1 MHLDEWKRR
10 ARGRLTLTVFFV
22 GLGTALVAG
31 SLPDETCDVL
41 VVGGGAAGIGAAGEA
56 GRAGAKVI
64 LVEQGFQVGGN
75 MTSGGVDCPGLFFAY
90 GEQVI
95 SGFGWEVVSNA
106 MVLAG
111 TKFPDV
117 SKWRT
122 ARHWQL
128 QHKIS
133 IPLFVALAEEA
144 LDRAGVKIEYFS
156 SAAGLERIGKSWK
169 VKIHA
174 GPDVRLI
181 TAKVVIDCTGAGS
194 VAAMAGAKLMRS
206 SERSPGT
213 FRYVAKGV
221 PPRSKWDVPA
231 MQRAYKAAIADGSL
245 QVGDTRDPIFGF
257 KLFASLLTNYVPEAD
272 WSNADRR
279 TASDKEGRARM
290 LRLYRFLRRQSGF
303 ENFEIVSCAAE
314 TGVRETARVVGDYV
328 LTVDDYVGG
337 RAFDDAVC
345 HAFYPVDL
353 HSTEAGVDPK
363 YLKDGVKPTVPYRS
377 LLPKGV
383 DGMLVAGRCLSA
395 DRMAMAALRV
405 QASCMAT
412 GQAAGEAAALA
423 VQRGVDL
430 RQIDVGE
437 LKTRLR
443 GRGAIV
449 P

>member
-1 MHLDEWKRR
+1 MKRQLI
-10 ARGRLTLTVFFV
+10 AFALVGLGLTLTA
-22 GLGTALVAG
+22 GAL
-31 SLPDETCDVL
+31 SDESCDVM

-75 MTSGGVDCPGLFFAY
+75 MTSGGVDYPGLFFAY
-90 GEQVI
+90 GEQVV

-117 SKWRT
+117 SQWRT
-122 ARHWQL
+122 VRHSQL

-144 LDRAGVKIEYFS
+144 LGKAGVKIEYFS
-156 SAAGLERIGKSWK
+156 AAAGLERVGKAWK

-174 GPDVRLI
+174 GADVRFI
-181 TAKVVIDCTGAGS
+181 TAKVVVDCTGAGS

-213 FRYVAKGV
+213 FRYVAKGI
-221 PPRSKWDVPA
+221 PPRDKWDVPA
-231 MQRAYKAAIADGSL
+231 MQKAYQEAIADGSL
-245 QVGDTRDPIFGF
+245 KVGDTRDPIFGF
-257 KLFASLLTNYVPEAD
+257 KLFAALLTNYVPDAD
-272 WSNADRR
+272 WTDADKR
-279 TASDKEGRARM
+279 TATDLEGRARM
-290 LRLYRFLRRQSGF
+290 LRLYCFLRKQPGF

-314 TGVRETARVVGDYV
+314 TGVRETARVEGDYV
-328 LTVDDYVGG
+328 LTVDDYVAG
-337 RAFDDAVC
+337 RVFDDSVC

-353 HSTEAGVDPK
+353 HTTEAGVDPK
-363 YLKDGVKPTVPYRS
+363 YLKEGVKPTIPYRS

-395 DRMAMAALRV
+395 DRMAMAAIRV
-405 QASCMAT
+405 QASCMAA

-423 VQRGVDL
+423 AERNVDP
-430 RQIDVGE
+430 RQVDVAE
-437 LKTRLR
+437 LKARLKDR
-443 GRGAIV
+443 GCIV